1 MAKLNS
7 RMKQHRCDQRSQSPL
22 APDMPGLVSKKIGWS
37 PWRLSHHW
45 EELDSEPTKVHLK
58 QKADEEI
65 RTLDP
70 LLGKEMLY
78 HWATSAGNA
87 RTHEPSIQHALRRGH
102 SSIGKMK
109 FKTKKI
115 KVKLGKDTYW
125 SEITRKNENTEIREN
140 KKGIWNK

>member
-22 APDMPGLVSKKIGWS
+22 APDFPGLASKIIGGLHRKAHQ
-37 PWRLSHHW
+37 PLD
-45 EELDSEPTKVHLK
+45 ELGSEPTKVQLK

-78 HWATSAGNA
+78 H
-87 RTHEPSIQHALRRGH
+87 
-102 SSIGKMK
+102 
-109 FKTKKI
+109 
-115 KVKLGKDTYW
+115 
-125 SEITRKNENTEIREN
+125 
-140 KKGIWNK
+140 